1 MTEQQNFEVKQQH
14 QETEEQNKMATLM
27 IEILNHIQ
35 EKNLQ
40 YIQNQQ
46 DSQEDLE
53 CKRRDLRRLI
63 DEYEKKLRDNNERII
78 NLEKLFQQQQRLNNT
93 LQNSKNK
100 GSNKISMGE
109 GEELDME
116 KIGKF
121 IVELNREIKVSQV
134 KQPLKYDS
142 KDFDSKEIHKA
153 TAEIEK
159 TLMILQDLKKDISKK
174 PDLQTN
180 FLEPLER
187 KIKDREKRNR

>member
-121 IVELNREIKVSQV
+121 IVELNREI
-134 KQPLKYDS
+134 
-142 KDFDSKEIHKA
+142 
-153 TAEIEK
+153 
-159 TLMILQDLKKDISKK
+159 
-174 PDLQTN
+174 
-180 FLEPLER
+180 
-187 KIKDREKRNR
+187 